1 MNRKIKIRIKYT
13 HHPCGIPLKHETILF
28 LPIKKKKKKI
38 KLFFGLF
45 CSTFFFLLSKGNFI
59 QELNNES
66 PEYTGSIQLGTNII
80 KYINHKHPSNHRP
93 KK

>member
-1 MNRKIKIRIKYT
+1 MNRKIKKRIKYT

-28 LPIKKKKKKI
+28 LPIKKKKKKWNYSLVYI
-38 KLFFGLF
+38 VAL
-45 CSTFFFLLSKGNFI
+45 FFFLLSKGNFI

-66 PEYTGSIQLGTNII
+66 PEYTGSIQPGTNII
-80 KYINHKHPSNHRP
+80 KYINYKHLSNHRP